1 MNCIEKP
8 SRVSLN
14 PLRWDPDQK
23 RRGHRLM
30 GFSALL
36 LYFEVALI
44 RFIPAHVQVT
54 SYFINLIL
62 IASFLGMGVGLIIQA
77 RGLKPLSGF
86 IPALVLLL
94 GASQY
99 FSNVVVH
106 TPLSGGEFI
115 YSIRLNLSPTSQEWG
130 MVPVVSIVFVLC
142 TLVFIPLGSAIGQYF
157 EKFPS
162 LVAYSINIFGSLSG
176 LALFSLLSH
185 FSMPPIVW
193 FGLGTV
199 YYLILCRENRK
210 VLVSCLGIPVILFLI
225 YGMHQKEG
233 ELWSPYYKIN
243 YFKAERNI
251 DLSVNGSFHQ
261 RILDLADDPSAAGT
275 YAQLVR
281 QDYLSPYQFVKSRDE
296 VLILGAGTGNDITL
310 ALEQNAGHVDA
321 VEIDREIY
329 NLGKKFHFQ
338 KPYDD
343 PRVSVAIDDARV
355 FLKKTDKKYDLIIFG
370 TLDSQTLLSGMSSIR
385 LDNYVY
391 TLESFKAAREH
402 LKEDGILI
410 LYHSSWSN
418 YISEKIYWSLAEAF
432 GKPPLLKFQLD
443 DHRLFNFTFV
453 GGAKGSVPPEYTFSF
468 PGRVDP
474 TGKRGSSFL
483 LPTDDWPYLYLK
495 GPAVPTH
502 YLKAGGIILLFSV
515 LLVWMSAGIKNR
527 GRPDGSL
534 FFLGVGFLLLET
546 KSVTEMSLLF
556 GSTWLVNVLV
566 FSSILL
572 MILLANL
579 WVLKKEH
586 WNKNWLF
593 GLLILS
599 LIGSYLVPVHFLLA
613 MPVTGQWLVGGIK
626 VALPLF
632 FASMIFALIFKSRKQ
647 AALALGYNVI
657 GAVFGGVMEYSA
669 MALGTKSL
677 YLIALIMYL
686 GAYYCCSRESSTQRA

>member
-1 MNCIEKP
+1 MA
-8 SRVSLN
+8 SLN
-14 PLRWDPDQK
+14 PLRWNSDQK
-23 RRGHRLM
+23 RCGHRLM

-44 RFIPAHVQVT
+44 RFVPAHVQVV

-77 RGLKPLSGF
+77 RGLKPLAGF

-94 GASQY
+94 GVSQY

-106 TPLSGGEFI
+106 APLSGAEFVF
-115 YSIRLNLSPTSQEWG
+115 SIRLNLSPSSQQWG
-130 MVPVVSIVFVLC
+130 MVPVVSIIFILC
-142 TLVFIPLGSAIGQYF
+142 TLVFVPLGSAIGQYF
-157 EKFPS
+157 EQFPS
-162 LVAYSINIFGSLSG
+162 LVAYSINILGSLSG

-185 FSMPPIVW
+185 FSMPPMVW
-193 FGLGTV
+193 FILGTV
-199 YYLILCRENRK
+199 YYLFLCRENRK

-243 YFKAERNI
+243 YFKAERNV

-296 VLILGAGTGNDITL
+296 VLILGAGTGNDVTL

-329 NLGKKFHFQ
+329 NIGKKFHFQ

-343 PRVSVAIDDARV
+343 PRVSVTIDDARV
-355 FLKKTDKKYDLIIFG
+355 FLKKTDKKYDLIILG

-391 TLESFKAAREH
+391 TLESFKVIREH
-402 LKEDGILI
+402 LKEDGMLI
-410 LYHSSWSN
+410 LYHSSWHN
-418 YISEKIYWSLAEAF
+418 YIAEKIYWSLAEAF
-432 GKPPLLKFQLD
+432 GKPPILKFQVD

-453 GGAKGSVPPEYTFSF
+453 GGAKEPIPPEYTFAFS
-468 PGRVDP
+468 GKTDS
-474 TGKRGSSFL
+474 TGKQESSFF

-495 GPAVPTH
+495 GPAIPAH

-515 LLVWMSAGIKNR
+515 FLVWMSAGIKNP
-527 GRPDGSL
+527 GRPDGTL

-566 FSSILL
+566 FSSILF

-579 WVLKKEH
+579 WVLKKEY
-586 WNKNWLF
+586 WNQNWLF
-593 GLLILS
+593 GLLVLS
-599 LIGSYLVPVHFLLA
+599 LLGSYLVPVHSLLSL
-613 MPVTGQWLVGGIK
+613 PVMGQWLVGGIK

-632 FASMIFALIFKSRKQ
+632 FASMIFALVFKTRQQ

-657 GAVFGGVMEYSA
+657 GAVLGGVLEYSS
-669 MALGTKSL
+669 MALGTKGL
-677 YLIALIMYL
+677 YLIALVMYL
-686 GAYYCCSRESSTQRA
+686 GAYYFYTRESLIQRA

>member
-1 MNCIEKP
+1 M
-8 SRVSLN
+8 VSLH
-14 PLRWDPDQK
+14 PLRWDRNQK
-23 RRGHRLM
+23 RGGHRLM

-36 LYFEVALI
+36 LYFEVMLI
-44 RFIPAHVQVT
+44 RFIPAHVQVI

-77 RGLKPLSGF
+77 RGLKPLAGF

-94 GASQY
+94 GVSQY

-106 TPLSGGEFI
+106 TPLSGEEFI
-115 YSIRLNLSPTSQEWG
+115 YSIRLSLSPTSQEWG
-130 MVPVVSIVFVLC
+130 MVSVVSIIFILC

-157 EKFPS
+157 EQFPP

-176 LALFSLLSH
+176 LALFSLLSY
-185 FSMPPIVW
+185 FSTPPIVW
-193 FGLGTV
+193 FTLGVV
-199 YYLILCRENRK
+199 YYLVLCQGDRK
-210 VLVSCLGIPVILFLI
+210 VLVSSLGIPLILLLV
-225 YGMHQKEG
+225 YVMYQKEG

-261 RILDLADDPSAAGT
+261 RMLDLDYDPSSAGS

-281 QDYLSPYQFVKSRDE
+281 KDYLSPYQFVGSIDE
-296 VLILGAGTGNDITL
+296 VLILGAGTGNDVTL
-310 ALEQNAGHVDA
+310 ALEQNAGHIDA

-329 NLGKKFHFQ
+329 ALGKKFHFQ

-343 PRVSVAIDDARV
+343 PRVSVSIDDARA
-355 FLKKTDKKYDLIIFG
+355 FLKKTDKKYDLIILG

-391 TLESFKAAREH
+391 TLESFKAIREH
-402 LKEDGILI
+402 LKDDGILI
-410 LYHSSWSN
+410 LYHSSGKP
-418 YISEKIYWSLAEAF
+418 YIAGKIFWIFAETF
-432 GKPPLLKFQLD
+432 GKFPLLKFEPE
-443 DHRLFNFTFV
+443 HRLFNFTFV
-453 GGAKGSVPPEYTFSF
+453 GNSKAIAPPDYAFTFSGETDSTSKKEPAF
-468 PGRVDP
+468 V
-474 TGKRGSSFL
+474 

-495 GPAVPTH
+495 RPTVPMR

-515 LLVWMSAGIKNR
+515 FLVWLSAGIKNP

-572 MILLANL
+572 IILLANL

-586 WNKNWLF
+586 WNKYWLF
-593 GLLILS
+593 GLLVFS
-599 LIGSYLVPVHFLLA
+599 LLGSYLVPVDSLLGI
-613 MPVTGQWLVGGIK
+613 PVMGQWLVGGIK
-626 VALPLF
+626 TALPLF
-632 FASMIFALIFKSRKQ
+632 FASMIFALIFKSRQQ
-647 AALALGYNVI
+647 AALALAFNVL
-657 GAVFGGVMEYSA
+657 GAVFGGVLEYSS

-677 YLIALIMYL
+677 YLLSLIMYL
-686 GAYYCCSRESSTQRA
+686 GAYYFYTRESSIQRD

>member
-1 MNCIEKP
+1 MNVPEKP
-8 SRVSLN
+8 SMVSLH

-23 RRGHRLM
+23 RCGHRLM

-36 LYFEVALI
+36 LYFEVVLI

-62 IASFLGMGVGLIIQA
+62 IASFLGMGVGLIVQA
-77 RGLKPLSGF
+77 RGLKPLAGF
-86 IPALVLLL
+86 IPVLVLLL
-94 GASQY
+94 GVSQY

-106 TPLSGGEFI
+106 TPLSGEEFI
-115 YSIRLNLSPTSQEWG
+115 YSIRLNLSPSSQEWG
-130 MVPVVSIVFVLC
+130 MVPVVSIIFILC

-157 EKFPS
+157 ERFPP

-185 FSMPPIVW
+185 FSTPPIIW
-193 FGLGTV
+193 FTLGIV
-199 YYLILCRENRK
+199 YYLVLCREDRK
-210 VLVSCLGIPVILFLI
+210 VLVSCLGIPVILFLV
-225 YGMHQKEG
+225 YGMYQKEG

-261 RILDLADDPSAAGT
+261 RMLDLDYDPSAAGS

-281 QDYLSPYQFVKSRDE
+281 KDYLSPYQFVGSRDE
-296 VLILGAGTGNDITL
+296 VLILGAGTGNDVTL
-310 ALEQNAGHVDA
+310 ALEQNAGHIDA

-329 NLGKKFHFQ
+329 ALGKKFHFQ

-343 PRVSVAIDDARV
+343 PRVSVSIDDARV
-355 FLKKTDKKYDLIIFG
+355 FLKKTDKKYDLIILG

-391 TLESFKAAREH
+391 TLESFKAIREH
-402 LKEDGILI
+402 LKNDGILI
-410 LYHSSWSN
+410 LYHSSGN
-418 YISEKIYWSLAEAF
+418 PYIAGKIFWIFAETF
-432 GKPPLLKFQLD
+432 GKFPLLKFEPE
-443 DHRLFNFTFV
+443 HRLFNFTFV
-453 GGAKGSVPPEYTFSF
+453 GGSKEIAPPDYAFSF
-468 PGRVDP
+468 SRESDS
-474 TGKRGSSFL
+474 TSKRGPAFV

-495 GPAVPTH
+495 RPTVPAH

-515 LLVWMSAGIKNR
+515 FLVWISAGIKNP

-593 GLLILS
+593 GLLVLS
-599 LIGSYLVPVHFLLA
+599 LLGSYLVPVDSLLGI
-613 MPVTGQWLVGGIK
+613 PVMGQWLVGGVK
-626 VALPLF
+626 TALPLF
-632 FASMIFALIFKSRKQ
+632 FASMIFALIFKSRQQ
-647 AALALGYNVI
+647 AALALAFNVL
-657 GAVFGGVMEYSA
+657 GAVFGGVLEYSS

-677 YLIALIMYL
+677 YLLSLIMYL
-686 GAYYCCSRESSTQRA
+686 GTYYFYTRESSI

>member
-1 MNCIEKP
+1 MGLPEK
-8 SRVSLN
+8 SSIASLN
-14 PLRWDPDQK
+14 PFCWDSGQK
-23 RRGHRLM
+23 RCGHRLM

-77 RGLKPLSGF
+77 RGLKPLAGF
-86 IPALVLLL
+86 IPMLILLL
-94 GASQY
+94 GVSQY

-106 TPLSGGEFI
+106 TPLSQEEFI
-115 YSIRLNLSPTSQEWG
+115 FSIRLNLSPSSQEWG
-130 MVPVVSIVFVLC
+130 MVPVISIVFVLC

-162 LVAYSINIFGSLSG
+162 LVAYSINVFGSLSG
-176 LALFSLLSH
+176 LAIFSLLSH
-185 FSMPPIVW
+185 FSMPPITW
-193 FGLGTV
+193 FTLGTV
-199 YYLILCRENRK
+199 YYLVLCRENRK
-210 VLVSCLGIPVILFLI
+210 VLVSCLGIPVILFVVN
-225 YGMHQKEG
+225 GMHQKEG

-261 RILDLADDPSAAGT
+261 RILDLAHDPSVAGS

-296 VLILGAGTGNDITL
+296 VLILGAGTGNDVML

-329 NLGKKFHFQ
+329 NIGKKFHFQ

-391 TLESFKAAREH
+391 TLESFKAAQKH

-410 LYHSSWSN
+410 LYHSSWHN

-432 GKPPLLKFQLD
+432 GKLPILKFQVD

-453 GGAKGSVPPEYTFSF
+453 GGAKGPIPPEYTFVF
-468 PGRVDP
+468 PGRVASK
-474 TGKRGSSFL
+474 GKRESSFL

-495 GPAVPTH
+495 GPTIPMH
-502 YLKAGGIILLFSV
+502 YLKAGGVILLFSM
-515 LLVWMSAGIKNR
+515 LLVWVSAGIKNP
-527 GRPDGSL
+527 GRPDGLL

-566 FSSILL
+566 FSSIMV

-579 WVLKKEH
+579 WILKKER
-586 WNKNWLF
+586 WSQNLLF
-593 GLLILS
+593 GLLALS
-599 LIGSYLVPVHFLLA
+599 LVISYLVPVHSLLGI
-613 MPVTGQWLVGGIK
+613 PVAWQWLVGGIK

-632 FASMIFALIFKSRKQ
+632 FASMIFALIFKSRQQ

-657 GAVFGGVMEYSA
+657 GAVFGGVLEYSA

-677 YLIALIMYL
+677 YLIALVMYL
-686 GAYYCCSRESSTQRA
+686 GAYYFYSREFSIRKA

>member
-1 MNCIEKP
+1 MNSPEKF
-8 SRVSLN
+8 SMVSLN
-14 PLRWDPDQK
+14 PLRWDSDQK

-44 RFIPAHVQVT
+44 RFVPAHVQVA

-77 RGLKPLSGF
+77 RGLKPLAGF

-94 GASQY
+94 GVSQY
-99 FSNVVVH
+99 FSNVVVQ
-106 TPLSGGEFI
+106 TPLSGDEFI
-115 YSIRLNLSPTSQEWG
+115 YSIRMNLSPSSQEWG
-130 MVPVVSIVFVLC
+130 MVPVVSIIFVLC

-157 EKFPS
+157 EQFPS

-193 FGLGTV
+193 FTLGTV
-199 YYLILCRENRK
+199 YYLVLCREDRK
-210 VLVSCLGIPVILFLI
+210 VLVSCLGIPVILFLV

-261 RILDLADDPSAAGT
+261 RILDLDYDPLAAGT
-275 YAQLVR
+275 YAQAVR
-281 QDYLSPYQFVKSRDE
+281 QDYLSPYQFVQSKDE
-296 VLILGAGTGNDITL
+296 VLILGAGTGNDVTL
-310 ALEQNAGHVDA
+310 ALEQNAGHIDA

-343 PRVSVAIDDARV
+343 PRVSVTIDDARV
-355 FLKKTDKKYDLIIFG
+355 FLKKTDKKYDLIILG

-391 TLESFKAAREH
+391 TVESFKTIREH

-410 LYHSSWSN
+410 LYHSSWNS
-418 YISEKIYWSLAEAF
+418 YIAEKIYWVFAETF
-432 GKPPLLKFQLD
+432 GNRPLLKYEPE
-443 DHRLFNFTFV
+443 HRLFNFTFV
-453 GGAKGSVPPEYTFSF
+453 GGSKAMAPPDYAFAFS
-468 PGRVDP
+468 GNMDS

-495 GPAVPTH
+495 RSTIPAH

-515 LLVWMSAGIKNR
+515 FLVWISAGIKNP

-556 GSTWLVNVLV
+556 GSTWVVNVLV
-566 FSSILL
+566 FSSILV

-593 GLLILS
+593 GLLALS
-599 LIGSYLVPVHFLLA
+599 LLASYLVPVDSLLSI
-613 MPVTGQWLVGGIK
+613 PVTGQWLVGGIK
-626 VALPLF
+626 TALPLF
-632 FASMIFALIFKSRKQ
+632 FASMIFALIFKSRQQ

-657 GAVFGGVMEYSA
+657 GAVFGGVLEYSS

-677 YLIALIMYL
+677 YLLSLVMYL
-686 GAYYCCSRESSTQRA
+686 GAYYFYTRESSIQRA

>member
-1 MNCIEKP
+1 MNSFEKP
-8 SRVSLN
+8 LMASLN

-44 RFIPAHVQVT
+44 RFVPAHVQVA

-77 RGLKPLSGF
+77 REFKPLAGF

-94 GASQY
+94 GISQY
-99 FSNVVVH
+99 FSNVVVQA
-106 TPLSGGEFI
+106 PISGDEYI
-115 YSIRLNLSPTSQEWG
+115 YSIRLHLSPSSQAWG
-130 MVPVVSIVFVLC
+130 MVPVVSIIFILC
-142 TLVFIPLGSAIGQYF
+142 TLVFIPLGSAIGKYF
-157 EKFPS
+157 EQFPP
-162 LVAYSINIFGSLSG
+162 LVAYSINVFGSLSG
-176 LALFSLLSH
+176 LALFSVLSH

-193 FGLGTV
+193 FTLGTV
-199 YYLILCRENRK
+199 YYMVLCRENRK
-210 VLVSCLGIPVILFLI
+210 VLVSCLGIPVILFLV

-261 RILDLADDPSAAGT
+261 RMLDLDYDPSVAGS

-281 QDYLSPYQFVKSRDE
+281 MDYLSPYQFVGSKEE
-296 VLILGAGTGNDITL
+296 VLILGAGTGNDVAL
-310 ALEQNAGHVDA
+310 ALEQDAGHVDA

-329 NLGKKFHFQ
+329 NLGKEFHFQ

-343 PRVSVAIDDARV
+343 PRVTITIDDARV
-355 FLKKTDKKYDLIIFG
+355 FLKKTNKKYDLIILG

-391 TLESFKAAREH
+391 TVESLKAVREH
-402 LKEDGILI
+402 LKKDGILI
-410 LYHSSWSN
+410 LYHSSGN
-418 YISEKIYWSLAEAF
+418 PYIAEKIFWIFAEAF
-432 GKPPLLKFQLD
+432 GKPPLLKFEPE
-443 DHRLFNFTFV
+443 HRLFNFTFV
-453 GGAKGSVPPEYTFSF
+453 GGSKATAPQDYAFSYS
-468 PGRVDP
+468 GKTDSAGKKIP
-474 TGKRGSSFL
+474 TFL

-495 GPAVPTH
+495 RPVIPVH

-515 LLVWMSAGIKNR
+515 FLVWMSTGIKNP
-527 GRPDGSL
+527 GCPDGTL
-534 FFLGVGFLLLET
+534 FFLGFGFLLLET

-566 FSSILL
+566 FSSILF

-579 WVLKKEH
+579 WVLKKEY
-586 WNKNWLF
+586 WNKNWVF
-593 GLLILS
+593 GLLALS
-599 LIGSYLVPVHFLLA
+599 LVASYLIPAQSLLGIPVA
-613 MPVTGQWLVGGIK
+613 VQWLVGGIK

-632 FASMIFALIFKSRKQ
+632 FASIIFALVFKTRKH

-657 GAVFGGVMEYSA
+657 GAVFGGVLEYSS

-677 YLIALIMYL
+677 YLLSLIMYL
-686 GAYYCCSRESSTQRA
+686 GAYYFYTRESLIQKT